1 MNKTR
6 QTSRR
11 TSSPSIDP
19 CWLLTVSSVR
29 PSAFIDPSFGIDR
42 VGRGSIMEPSREEE
56 EKENGGRYRPIV
68 FTLREKKKK
77 REMAS

>member
-29 PSAFIDPSFGIDR
+29 PSAFIDPLFGIDR
-42 VGRGSIMEPSREEE
+42 VDRGSITEPSGEE
-56 EKENGGRYRPIV
+56 EKEKGRRYRPIV
-68 FTLREKKKK
+68 Y
-77 REMAS
+77 A